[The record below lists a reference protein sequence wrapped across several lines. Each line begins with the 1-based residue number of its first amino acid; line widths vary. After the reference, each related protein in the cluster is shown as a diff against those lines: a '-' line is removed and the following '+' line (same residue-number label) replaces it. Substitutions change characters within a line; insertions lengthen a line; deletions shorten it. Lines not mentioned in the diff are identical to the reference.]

1 MATKVHKV
9 LKVQLGLP
17 QLVVVETKGLKEV
30 KVRKDL
36 LEILVLVATK
46 VQLADRVI
54 KVHKDYKVQKDLRVI

>member
-1 MATKVHKV
+1 M
-9 LKVQLGLP
+9 
-17 QLVVVETKGLKEV
+17 VVETKGLKEV